1 MNRRNFIKSVSASA
15 LLAAGTMSGIS
26 RVFAADKSQQERI
39 NNDGLTPI
47 RHAYESGITLFDT
60 AEI

>member
-1 MNRRNFIKSVSASA
+1 MDRRNFIKSVSASA
-15 LLAAGTMSGIS
+15 LLAAGAMSGIS